1 MRQSVGI
8 KPWGSWLAF
17 TLYALAA
24 AACVIVVYAV
34 TLWRSA
40 PKEEIVTTPAHA
52 PAPTPTPIVHTPN
65 FKQTDPEVEQ
75 AGDRIA
81 EVEVCLR
88 KRQSAQALAALG
100 RARRATARAL
110 ESRKSRGERGDE
122 LASTL
127 KGLDAVERAIQRGQL
142 DDAHRQLIALDKSL
156 DRIDY

>member
-8 KPWGSWLAF
+8 KSWGSWLAF

-24 AACVIVVYAV
+24 AACVIVVYV
-34 TLWRSA
+34 VVVWLSA
-40 PKEEIVTTPAHA
+40 PKEEIVTKGAHA
-52 PAPTPTPIVHTPN
+52 PAPTPTPIIYNPQL
-65 FKQTDPEVEQ
+65 KQTDPEVEQ

-88 KRQSAQALAALG
+88 KRQSAAALAALG
-100 RARRATARAL
+100 RARRATSRAL

-127 KGLDAVERAIQRGQL
+127 KGLDAVERAIQRGQF
-142 DDAHRQLIALDKSL
+142 DDAHRQLIALNNNL
-156 DRIDY
+156 DRVDY